1 MRTILVTGSST
12 GIGRAAAVRQARNG
26 WIVYAGVRRDQDARS
41 VEAEHSNIRALQ
53 LDVTDRRQIADA
65 VARVEREQE
74 GLDALVNNAG
84 IAYGGPMELLDSER
98 FRGVFDVN
106 VFGLQDMAAACTPLL
121 RRSRGRMILV
131 GSMGGWATRPFVGPY
146 SATKHAVEA
155 IGNAYRLELAPLG
168 VRVVL
173 VEPGVIRTAIWDKAK
188 EQAHRWVEGE
198 HGDLGPYRARVERA
212 LARQVTKLGRHTNS
226 PELVARV
233 IDKALVAHRPKARYA
248 VGLDAKLIITL
259 KRLLPTSWLDKVI
272 RHAAG

>member
-1 MRTILVTGSST
+1 MRTVLVTGSST
-12 GIGRAAAVRQARNG
+12 GIGRAAAVRQASNG

-173 VEPGVIRTAIWDKAK
+173 IEPGVIQTAIWDKGK
-188 EQAHRWVEGE
+188 EAARQWVEGE
-198 HGDLGPYRARVERA
+198 HGDLGPYRTRVERA
-212 LARQVTKLGRHTNS
+212 LARQITKLRRHTNS

-233 IDKALVAHRPKARYA
+233 IHKALVAHRPKARYA

-259 KRLLPTSWLDKVI
+259 KRLLPTSWLDTI
-272 RHAAG
+272 IQHAAG